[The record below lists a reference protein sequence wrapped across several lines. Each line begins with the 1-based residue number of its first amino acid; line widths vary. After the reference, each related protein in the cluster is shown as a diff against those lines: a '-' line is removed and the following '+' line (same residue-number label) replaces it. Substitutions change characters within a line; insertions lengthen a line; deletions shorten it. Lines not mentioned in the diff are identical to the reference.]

1 MLNSTSL
8 EFIVKVDSKGRIS
21 IPIRIRVKLKML
33 EGSLVKIV
41 EKEGYLLLFP
51 LKKEAEQG
59 DYGEG

>member
-1 MLNSTSL
+1 
-8 EFIVKVDSKGRIS
+8 
-21 IPIRIRVKLKML
+21 ML